1 MSVVKELK
9 TRRLALKTADIRD
22 LRVEWK
28 RSDLLWVGAWYTCT
42 NKNMGG
48 GGREGGYCR
57 CIFLYFFFLAFLFYW
72 STVSFC

>member
-42 NKNMGG
+42 NKNMRGG
-48 GGREGGYCR
+48 GGKEA
-57 CIFLYFFFLAFLFYW
+57 IAVAYFFIFFLAFLFYW